1 MATASP
7 KKTASTAHAKA
18 AEKPN
23 ATASKD
29 IWLAGLGAMA
39 QAQAQARAQ
48 GGKVFENLVADGL
61 AFQLKSQAAAQEKI
75 NEAAAHFNQL
85 AQGLGSGLG
94 ASVGAKVDRLENL
107 FEDRVARALQSLGL
121 PTAKEVADLQARVTQ
136 LEAAL
141 AVASKTKTAAS
152 KKTASKAPAKTRQA
166 KA

>member
-1 MATASP
+1 
-7 KKTASTAHAKA
+7 
-18 AEKPN
+18 
-23 ATASKD
+23 
-29 IWLAGLGAMA
+29 
-39 QAQAQARAQ
+39 
-48 GGKVFENLVADGL
+48 
-61 AFQLKSQAAAQEKI
+61 
-75 NEAAAHFNQL
+75 
-85 AQGLGSGLG
+85 
-94 ASVGAKVDRLENL
+94 VGAKVDRLEHL